1 MKRLMTA
8 LSAAAVAFFAIG
20 AGNADDTVTHGAGFE
35 VFEAGDAFDASLD
48 EEGGTEGAKFWW
60 AADGAE
66 IGTISN
72 YTAAG
77 TSTPIAGRPDM
88 FAGSTNTKFLS
99 LDTSSPLFRSVDA
112 NLGDGTFSPF
122 AIPESSGI
130 YLDTLVKFTPAE
142 EPFSNDL
149 DSGDKIA
156 ISYVEFPDDP
166 LTLDDPETPEVENN
180 EAWTNFVI
188 RAGIT
193 IGEDFTQTN
202 YYAAVPADFDKDAWH
217 RLTVRTIK
225 DVGDGQVGFVIFI
238 DGDEDHPL
246 AYAADVDPGF
256 GTLNNIGQ
264 KYADMHA
271 LYPSA
276 VASGATNGSAILAAS
291 FSGTGCIDDVVIT
304 TTQPTFIHDEATVRI
319 SWETNSLTSVA
330 IAGTPLSQAEFEVG
344 YKDVPYAASIAV
356 VAAAP
361 QGFDIVYTPPEGAGR
376 AYSEGAF
383 TGLEANDVCSIHAFF
398 PLFDVGGVHY
408 GTVAEAVDA
417 AITAG
422 TQESPATLMLLADYA
437 GDLYF
442 DDGYIIL
449 DLAGKTI
456 TGAGEEDGVISNF
469 GAELAIINSTQEIG
483 HVIPDESQAAFVTD
497 DSGSTVI
504 TGGSFDGGFAFDA
517 SDAED
522 CNLTLEGGLFY
533 DEEYEEG
540 GEFYLVDFVADGLTA
555 EYVSGQ
561 YFQVGEGGE
570 EPPAPTTYQVT
581 ITGGANATYTAKIGN
596 DDIESGDDVADESV
610 ITIVATPGE
619 GYEYASQPEGWTLS
633 EGSITKDFTVDGD
646 DLEIVIPDATAVLI
660 DTYQVTVIPTNNTT
674 YAAAYNEGGAAVEF
688 VNNVAAVTD
697 GETITITVT
706 PDANYEYA
714 SAPDGWTAGANGVI
728 TKEISAAATVEI
740 PGPTA
745 KSSYPTYIDPTD
757 AEIVGKYNTWKAT
770 YGADTESAH
779 EDAFLLNIA
788 PDAADQTLEPAS
800 IAFDDD
806 GNILITANKTL
817 TAVNGTVYVK
827 TATTLAGLDE
837 ALWVEATLS
846 EGKVQ
851 VAPGASDTA
860 GFYKIKVD
868 FSAGNPE
875 S

>member
-88 FAGSTNTKFLS
+88 FAGKNNTKFLS

-202 YYAAVPADFDKDAWH
+202 YYAAVPANFDKDAWH

-383 TGLEANDVCSIHAFF
+383 TGLEANDVCSIRAFF

-417 AITAG
+417 AESAG
-422 TQESPATLMLLADYA
+422 TELNPATITLLAA
-437 GDLYF
+437 VNTSIEVSS
-442 DDGYIIL
+442 GYIVI
-449 DLAGKTI
+449 DLAGQTI
-456 TGAGEEDGVISNF
+456 TDGDEDGYVISNN
-469 GAELAIINSTQEIG
+469 GANLLITNSTAAVG
-483 HVIPDESQAAFVTD
+483 HVVPCADGVAVAITQAP
-497 DSGSTVI
+497 TVI
-504 TGGSFDGGFAFDA
+504 AGGSIDGIIDGAD
-517 SDAED
+517 E
-522 CNLTLEGGLFY
+522 NLSLTGGLFLDEEY
-533 DEEYEEG
+533 DEEDQEST
-540 GEFYLVDFVADGLTA
+540 FYLADFVEGDLD
-555 EYVSGQ
+555 YVGEQ

-610 ITIVATPGE
+610 ITVVATPGE

-633 EGSITKDFTVDGD
+633 EGSITKDFTVDGE

-660 DTYQVTVIPTNNTT
+660 GTYEVTVIPTNNAT
-674 YAAAYNEGGAAVEF
+674 YAVTGAASNDGDVWT
-688 VNNVAAVTD
+688 VATGHA
-697 GETITITVT
+697 ITITVT

-714 SAPDGWTAGANGVI
+714 SAPGGWTAGANGVI
-728 TKEISAAATVEI
+728 TKEISATATVEI